1 MKILQLIT
9 HLEIGGAQKA
19 TLHLSSYLKLQGH
32 HVILGS
38 GPRGLL
44 TEDAR
49 KILGRNFRI
58 FRFLIRE
65 INPIFDLV
73 AFFTLFI
80 YIREQKFDIVHT
92 HISKAGFLGR
102 WAAFFAGVKSVHT
115 VHGFAFHEYQN
126 SVVRWVYIIL
136 EKITARITS
145 KIIAVSER
153 VRDKGLNYGIGNNN
167 KYEVVYELVQLPP
180 VRIRLLKNTSSQ
192 VIGMIAALKPQKN
205 PWDFIKLAKII
216 SRRYPQLQFHIVGDG
231 KLGKKMKKMV
241 SHLGIEDRVKFWGW
255 RKEGWKFMI
264 NFDIMVLTSLFEGQP
279 HVVIEAMGL
288 GIPVVAYGVDGVNDI
303 IKDGMNGFTVSP
315 RNLSELREKVELVL
329 NDFSLRKKISTNA
342 YTWVRKEK
350 KLDCIYNSGRIE
362 KIYMEVKNEQT

>member
-19 TLHLSSYLKLQGH
+19 TLYLSSYLKSQGH
-32 HVILGS
+32 YVILSS
-38 GPRGLL
+38 GPKGLL
-44 TEDAR
+44 AEDAR
-49 KILGRNFRI
+49 KIMGWNFKI

-65 INPIFDLV
+65 INPIFDLI

-80 YIREQKFDIVHT
+80 YIREQNFDIVHT

-115 VHGFAFHEYQN
+115 VHGFAFHDYQN
-126 SVVRWVYIIL
+126 PVVKWLYIIL
-136 EKITARITS
+136 EKFTARITS
-145 KIIAVSER
+145 RIIAVSEK
-153 VRDKGLNYGIGNNN
+153 VRDKGLKYGISNNN
-167 KYEVVYELVQLPP
+167 KYKVVYELVQLPP
-180 VRIRLLKNTSSQ
+180 VRVISLKNTSPQ

-205 PWDFIKLAKII
+205 PCDFIKLAGMV
-216 SRRYPQLQFHIVGDG
+216 SCRYPRLQFHIVGNG
-231 KLGKKMKKMV
+231 KLGKKIKKMV
-241 SHLGIEDRVKFWGW
+241 SRLGIENRVKFWGW
-255 RKEGWKFMI
+255 QREGWKFMI

-279 HVVIEAMGL
+279 HVVIEAMAL

-315 RNLSELREKVELVL
+315 RNLSELRRKVELLL
-329 NDFSLRKKISTNA
+329 NDSSLREKISANA
-342 YTWVRKEK
+342 YNWVRKEK

-362 KIYMEVKNEQT
+362 KIYMEVKNE

>member
-1 MKILQLIT
+1 MY
-9 HLEIGGAQKA
+9 
-19 TLHLSSYLKLQGH
+19 LSSYLKLQGH

-44 TEDAR
+44 TKDAT
-49 KILGRNFRI
+49 KIMGGNFKI

-65 INPIFDLV
+65 INPLFDLI

-80 YIREQKFDIVHT
+80 YIREQKFEIVHT

-115 VHGFAFHEYQN
+115 VHGFAFHDYQN
-126 SVVRWVYIIL
+126 PVVKWVYIIL

-145 KIIAVSER
+145 RIIAVSEK
-153 VRDKGLNYGIGNNN
+153 VKDKGLNYGIGNTN

-180 VRIRLLKNTSSQ
+180 VRIRSLKNTSPQ

-205 PWDFIKLAKII
+205 PCDFIKLAKII

-241 SHLGIEDRVKFWGW
+241 SSWEIEDRVKFWGW
-255 RKEGWKFMI
+255 QIEGWKFMI

-279 HVVIEAMGL
+279 HVIIEAMAL
-288 GIPVVAYGVDGVNDI
+288 GIPVVAYGVDGVSDI
-303 IKDGMNGFTVSP
+303 IKDGINGFTVSP
-315 RNLSELREKVELVL
+315 RNLCALIEKVELLL
-329 NDFSLRKKISTNA
+329 NDFSLREKISTNA
-342 YTWVRKEK
+342 YNWVRKEK
-350 KLDCIYNSGRIE
+350 KLDCIYNLGRIE
-362 KIYMEVKNEQT
+362 EIYMEVENEQA